1 VSPLVVLVGPPGA
14 GKTTVGGLL
23 AERLGVAL
31 RDTDADVEESAG
43 ATIPDLF
50 VDHGEAYFRTLE
62 RQAVATA
69 LTEHDGV
76 LSLGGG
82 AVLDPD
88 TREALRGH
96 RVVFLDVG
104 LAEAVRRVGLG
115 VSRPLLLGNV
125 RAQLKALLDQRRPMY
140 EAVAWRTVDTDGQ
153 TPEQIVD
160 DIASALTR
168 EDAAS

>member
-1 VSPLVVLVGPPGA
+1 GA
-14 GKTTVGGLL
+14 GKTTVGTLL

-43 ATIPDLF
+43 ATISDLF
-50 VDHGEAYFRTLE
+50 VDHGEAHFRSLE
-62 RQAVATA
+62 RQAVTTA
-69 LTEHDGV
+69 LTEHEGV

-82 AVLDPD
+82 AVVDPD

-104 LAEAVRRVGLG
+104 LTEAVRRVGLG
-115 VSRPLLLGNV
+115 ASRPLLLGNV

-160 DIASALTR
+160 DIAGALTR

>member
-1 VSPLVVLVGPPGA
+1 
-14 GKTTVGGLL
+14 
-23 AERLGVAL
+23 
-31 RDTDADVEESAG
+31 
-43 ATIPDLF
+43 
-50 VDHGEAYFRTLE
+50 
-62 RQAVATA
+62 
-69 LTEHDGV
+69 V

-82 AVLDPD
+82 AVVDPG
-88 TREALRGH
+88 TREALHGH

-104 LAEAVRRVGLG
+104 LTEAVRRVGLG
-115 VSRPLLLGNV
+115 ASRPLLLGNV

-160 DIASALTR
+160 DIAGALTR

>member
-1 VSPLVVLVGPPGA
+1 MSPLVVLVGPPGA
-14 GKTTVGGLL
+14 GKTTVGTLL
-23 AERLGVAL
+23 AERLGVGL

-43 ATIPDLF
+43 ATISDLF
-50 VDHGEAYFRTLE
+50 VDHGEAHFRALE

-69 LTEHDGV
+69 LTEHAGV

-82 AVLDPD
+82 AVVDPG
-88 TREALRGH
+88 TREALHGH

-104 LAEAVRRVGLG
+104 LTEAVRRIGLG
-115 VSRPLLLGNV
+115 ASRPLLLGNV

-160 DIASALTR
+160 DVASALTR